1 MSNRNLLELP
11 PLPSGRVVD
20 ETNEATAQSKLDKR
34 RSKSWDITPI
44 IPKVLKKSR
53 SQSLNQQELADV
65 VASVNTTTTIVD
77 EELDRPVKRKKSYIL
92 FRRSIVDRIFAPTH
106 PEKNIQDTEP
116 IFAYTGHTSS
126 INCLYP
132 YTNKPKDEIKLY
144 TASNDKTIREWAIEK
159 GICTK
164 VFEGHS
170 SRVIGIIIDRT
181 DEGDTMY
188 SCSHDNTLKAWNLE
202 TAACLRTFNGHTDQ
216 ISCFGIC
223 DELLCSGSIDKTIR
237 LWNKKTGEIL
247 ATIEGHTDAISAL
260 QVINLN
266 NKRMLY
272 SSSIDNTL
280 RAWDISSD
288 NIPFIKEPQVIFK
301 GHTDW
306 IWCLKV
312 VDNHV
317 YTGSKDCTI
326 RQWDLLG
333 NCVYTYEGHTHSVF
347 RLLVHKEK
355 LYSASWDGTI
365 RIWDTKT
372 KKMEHVLQGHH
383 SKIQAFTMDPEA
395 EVLYSG
401 AVDGSIRAWSMQG
414 KLLRVYAG
422 HTEAVNF
429 LWDPSKYGV
438 LISAS
443 TDKSVKLWLPT
454 NCYGRTIQI
463 DLSVNPANEEGAE
476 NKELKEDYES
486 LTASK
491 RMTKQELLGV
501 TNNGNIYFQ

>member
-1 MSNRNLLELP
+1 
-11 PLPSGRVVD
+11 
-20 ETNEATAQSKLDKR
+20 
-34 RSKSWDITPI
+34 
-44 IPKVLKKSR
+44 
-53 SQSLNQQELADV
+53 
-65 VASVNTTTTIVD
+65 
-77 EELDRPVKRKKSYIL
+77 
-92 FRRSIVDRIFAPTH
+92 
-106 PEKNIQDTEP
+106 
-116 IFAYTGHTSS
+116 
-126 INCLYP
+126 
-132 YTNKPKDEIKLY
+132 
-144 TASNDKTIREWAIEK
+144 
-159 GICTK
+159 
-164 VFEGHS
+164 
-170 SRVIGIIIDRT
+170 
-181 DEGDTMY
+181 MY

-202 TAACLRTFNGHTDQ
+202 TAACLRTFDKHTDQ
-216 ISCFGIC
+216 ISCFGISE
-223 DELLCSGSIDKTIR
+223 ELLYSGSIDKTIR

-288 NIPFIKEPQVIFK
+288 NIPFIKEPQAIFK

-306 IWCLKV
+306 IWCIKV
-312 VDNHV
+312 VDNRV

-333 NCVYTYEGHTHSVF
+333 NCLNVYEGHTHSVF

-372 KKMEHVLQGHH
+372 RKMENVLEGHH

-401 AVDGSIRAWSMQG
+401 AVDGGIRAWSMQG

-422 HTEAVNF
+422 HSEPVNF
-429 LWDPSKYGV
+429 LWEPSKYGV

-443 TDKSVKLWLPT
+443 SDKSVRLWLPT

-463 DLSVNPANEEGAE
+463 DLSVNPSYGSTFEEAAD
-476 NKELKEDYES
+476 LKEDEAI
-486 LTASK
+486 TSK
-491 RMTKQELLGV
+491 RMIKQEPFGV
-501 TNNGNIYFQ
+501 ANNGNIYFQ

>member
-1 MSNRNLLELP
+1 MSSRNILELP
-11 PLPSGRVVD
+11 PLASN
-20 ETNEATAQSKLDKR
+20 ETTLQSKLEKR

-44 IPKVLKKSR
+44 IPKLKKSR
-53 SQSLNQQELADV
+53 SQSLNQHELNTAI
-65 VASVNTTTTIVD
+65 AAVNNSTAD
-77 EELDRPVKRKKSYIL
+77 EEPDKPVIRKKSYIL
-92 FRRSIVDRIFAPTH
+92 SRRSIVDRIFAPTH

-116 IFAYTGHTSS
+116 VFIYNGHTSS

-132 YTNKPKDEIKLY
+132 YTNKSKDEIKLY
-144 TASNDKTIREWAIEK
+144 SASNDKTIREWAIEK

-170 SRVIGIIIDRT
+170 SRVIGIIIDRA
-181 DEGDTMY
+181 DESDTMY

-202 TAACLRTFNGHTDQ
+202 TAACLRTFDKHTDQ
-216 ISCFGIC
+216 ISCFGISE
-223 DELLCSGSIDKTIR
+223 ELLYSGSIDKTIR

-260 QVINLN
+260 QVINSN
-266 NKRMLY
+266 NTRMLY
-272 SSSIDNTL
+272 SSSIDNTV
-280 RAWDISSD
+280 RSWDISPE
-288 NIPFIKEPQVIFK
+288 NIPFIEQPQAIFK

-306 IWCLKV
+306 IWCIKV
-312 VDNHV
+312 VDNRV

-333 NCVYTYEGHTHSVF
+333 NCLNVYEGHTHSVF

-365 RIWDTKT
+365 RIWDIKT
-372 KKMEHVLQGHH
+372 RKLENVLEGHH

-401 AVDGSIRAWSMQG
+401 AVDGGIRAWSMQG

-422 HTEAVNF
+422 HSEPVNF
-429 LWDPSKYGV
+429 LWEPSKYGV

-443 TDKSVKLWLPT
+443 SDKSVRLWLPT

-463 DLSVNPANEEGAE
+463 DLSVNPSYGSTFEEAAD
-476 NKELKEDYES
+476 LKEDEAI
-486 LTASK
+486 TSK
-491 RMTKQELLGV
+491 RMIKQEPFGV
-501 TNNGNIYFQ
+501 ANNGNIYFQ